1 MSYDE
6 QSPETERWAARL
18 SRWSRHLHAA
28 RLGGLVEVLLEAA
41 EPLGPLGAQV
51 LWVAQPTLG
60 LLVPRDEI
68 ASLARL
74 LEAPDGVAWL
84 RAQLVEP
91 DEEARL

>member
-1 MSYDE
+1 MSYVE
-6 QSPETERWAARL
+6 QSPETERWAHRL
-18 SRWSRHLHAA
+18 ARWSRHVHAA

-74 LEAPDGVAWL
+74 LEAPQGVAWL

-91 DEEARL
+91 DEEAHL